1 MQGVKLSV
9 IIVNYNVKY
18 YLEQCL
24 ISLTQS
30 LKDVNAEI
38 FVVDNAS
45 VDGSVDYLS
54 GRFPTVNLI
63 SSNHNL
69 GFARANN
76 LAIRQ
81 SKGEYVLLLNPDTI
95 VGEHTMRQL
104 IDWMDSHEGV
114 GGVGVRMINQ
124 QGFDAKE
131 SRRGVPTPW
140 TAFYKMCGL
149 CAKYPTSKRF
159 ARYYMGHLPWNE
171 PAEIEIVSGAF
182 FAVPRKALEDVGLL
196 DEDFFM
202 YGEDID
208 LSYRLL
214 QKGYHNWYLPLRIL
228 HYKGESTQKS
238 SYRYVHVFYQA
249 MLIFF
254 KKHYG
259 GMSIL
264 LGLPIKMAIYAK
276 ALVALVSMQVVKA
289 KQGVGLFRRKKQETV
304 RYVFIGSSQAMR
316 ECEEIARRKGLCAQF
331 VTSTYADY
339 PDGHL
344 TLKLPQADKVSV
356 VYDTQAYNFDQV
368 LNIFASQPSEKVCL
382 GTYLPETKM
391 VITGSEILS

>member
-24 ISLTQS
+24 ISLTRS
-30 LKDVNAEI
+30 LKDVDAEI

-45 VDGSVDYLS
+45 VDGSVGYLS
-54 GRFPTVNLI
+54 ARFSTVNLI

-95 VGEHTMRQL
+95 VGEHTVRQL

-114 GGVGVRMINQ
+114 GGVGVRMMNQ

-140 TAFYKMCGL
+140 TAFCKMCGL
-149 CAKYPTSKRF
+149 CSRYPASKRF
-159 ARYYMGHLPWNE
+159 ARYYMGHLLWDE

-182 FAVPRKALEDVGLL
+182 FAVPHKALEDVGLL

-208 LSYRLL
+208 LSYRLFK
-214 QKGYHNWYLPLRIL
+214 KGYHNWYLPLRIL

-276 ALVALVSMQVVKA
+276 ALAALVCMQMAKVK
-289 KQGVGLFRRKKQETV
+289 QVLGFFRRKKDETE

-331 VTSTYADY
+331 VTSTCHDH

-344 TLKLPQADKVSV
+344 TLKLPQADRVYV
-356 VYDTQAYNFDQV
+356 VYDTQSYSFGQV
-368 LNIFASQPSEKVCL
+368 LNIFASQPRENVCI
-382 GTYLPETKM
+382 GTYLPQAKM

>member
-1 MQGVKLSV
+1 M
-9 IIVNYNVKY
+9 
-18 YLEQCL
+18 
-24 ISLTQS
+24 
-30 LKDVNAEI
+30 
-38 FVVDNAS
+38 
-45 VDGSVDYLS
+45 
-54 GRFPTVNLI
+54 
-63 SSNHNL
+63 
-69 GFARANN
+69 
-76 LAIRQ
+76 
-81 SKGEYVLLLNPDTI
+81 LLNPDTI
-95 VGEHTMRQL
+95 VGEHTVRQL

-114 GGVGVRMINQ
+114 GGVGVRMMNQ

-140 TAFYKMCGL
+140 TAFCKMCGL
-149 CAKYPTSKRF
+149 CSRYPASKRF
-159 ARYYMGHLPWNE
+159 ARYYMGHLPWDE

-182 FAVPRKALEDVGLL
+182 FAVPHKALEDVGLL

-208 LSYRLL
+208 LSYRLFK
-214 QKGYHNWYLPLRIL
+214 KGYHNWYLPLRIL

-276 ALVALVSMQVVKA
+276 ALAALVCMQMAKVK
-289 KQGVGLFRRKKQETV
+289 QVLGFFRRKKDETE

-331 VTSTYADY
+331 VTSTCHDH

-344 TLKLPQADKVSV
+344 TLKLPQADRVYV
-356 VYDTQAYNFDQV
+356 VYDTQSYSFGQV
-368 LNIFASQPSEKVCL
+368 LNIFASQPRENVCI
-382 GTYLPETKM
+382 GTYLPQAKM